1 MKSFIVT
8 LFLIL
13 LFVVGYLSDDW
24 WLGMFSHIANGFF
37 MSFIGYTFVY
47 VICGML
53 DGDGKSLFPWVAG
66 IFDVLLIFDVYIFL
80 FLK

>member
-1 MKSFIVT
+1 MKVFIVR

-13 LFVVGYLSDDW
+13 LFVCGYLSDDW

-37 MSFIGYTFVY
+37 MSFIGYTIVGL
-47 VICGML
+47 ICYML
-53 DGDGKSLFPWVAG
+53 DEDGELFPWVAG
-66 IFDVLLIFDVYIFL
+66 ILNVILIFDVYIFL